1 MNYNEL
7 SDTAKERAFEDFKN
21 RDMYDCH
28 WAHWVFDDWVE
39 RLGAIGIDTE
49 VYDMHFTGFH
59 SQGDGASFEGS
70 IDLKKFLEAHPDL
83 KKNHAELYM
92 STVPFDKFS
101 DDYAEYMV
109 LLRRT
114 QHLSYYHENTITLE
128 WDIETNDVVGK
139 FDKVMTDAEPEI
151 LETCREHMRSLYN
164 DLQNAYEHEIGLD
177 SFLEMVDYQDFNE
190 DGSLS

>member
-1 MNYNEL
+1 MQYNEL
-7 SDTAKERAFEDFKN
+7 SDEAKERAFNDFKN
-21 RDMYDCH
+21 REIYDNH
-28 WAHWVFDDWVE
+28 WAHHVLEDWVE
-39 RLGAIGIDTE
+39 RLEDVGIDTE
-49 VYDMHFTGFH
+49 VYDIHWSGFH

-70 IDLKKFLEAHPDL
+70 INLKEFLEAHPDL
-83 KKNHAELYM
+83 KARHSALYM
-92 STVPFDKFS
+92 STVPFDTLS

-109 LLRRT
+109 LLRKT
-114 QHLSYYHENTITLE
+114 QHHSYYHENTITLE

-139 FDKVMTDAEPEI
+139 FDKVMTNAEPDI
-151 LETCREHMRSLYN
+151 LKTCREHMRSLYN